1 MVVVCP
7 KTNVKVFKEDNTL
20 AFEFPTVPPS
30 EVGKTSVYLQSVAVK
45 KDGTILVGDIK
56 RKVLTEHSPT
66 DGSLLRTIPVEIEPC
81 FLAVDSNG
89 GLVISGGTEGVRV
102 TDGSGATLFSIKP
115 TIGGRPVQSC
125 RGVYTDSS
133 GFYIAVCNGEGT
145 GHIHHY
151 DAGGGFL
158 TCIAQGL
165 QDPQGLTM
173 TADGQ
178 LAVADYFSVKIYH
191 EVR

>member
-7 KTNVKVFKEDNTL
+7 NTNVKVFREDNTL

-30 EVGKTSVYLQSVAVK
+30 EVGKTEVDLYSVAVK
-45 KDGTILVGDIK
+45 KDGTILVGDTT

-66 DGSLLRTIPVEIEPC
+66 DGSLLRTIPVEIKPR
-81 FLAVDSNG
+81 FLAVHSKG
-89 GLVISGGTEGVRV
+89 RLVISGWSKGVRV

-115 TIGGRPVQSC
+115 TIGGQPVKSC

-133 GFYIAVCNGEGT
+133 GIYIAVCNEEGT

-165 QDPQGLTM
+165 CSPQGLTM

-178 LAVADYFSVKIYH
+178 LAVADRVLIRIYDKM
-191 EVR
+191 